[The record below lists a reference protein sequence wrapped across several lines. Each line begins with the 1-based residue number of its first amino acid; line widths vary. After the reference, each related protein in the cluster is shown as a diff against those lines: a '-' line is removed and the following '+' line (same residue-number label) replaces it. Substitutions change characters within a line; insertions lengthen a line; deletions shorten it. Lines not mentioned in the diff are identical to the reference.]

1 MVDSVALK
9 DQKVK
14 QFRKGILELAIL
26 KIISGKE
33 CYGYHIIET
42 LKDNGL
48 QITEGTVYPI
58 LSRLKDDETIS
69 YRWEESNKGP
79 PRKYYFITDKGIELL
94 KMLTIEWQSI
104 NKTLQRIMENGNEK
118 P

>member
-1 MVDSVALK
+1 MADSNALK

-26 KIISGKE
+26 KIISDKE
-33 CYGYHIIET
+33 CYGYHIIEA
-42 LKDNGL
+42 LKESAV

-79 PRKYYFITDKGIELL
+79 PRKYYFITEKGSELL
-94 KMLTIEWQSI
+94 ELLTTEWRSI
-104 NKTLQRIMENGNEK
+104 NQALEK
-118 P
+118 ILGSLK